1 MRVVPGLLRDNR
13 QFRTFF
19 AGQSPIP
26 RMRALPATEEP
37 DEQAAGKV
45 VAVS

>member
-13 QFRTFF
+13 QFRTVF

-26 RMRALPATEEP
+26 RMHELPATEEP
-37 DEQAAGKV
+37 DEQADGKV